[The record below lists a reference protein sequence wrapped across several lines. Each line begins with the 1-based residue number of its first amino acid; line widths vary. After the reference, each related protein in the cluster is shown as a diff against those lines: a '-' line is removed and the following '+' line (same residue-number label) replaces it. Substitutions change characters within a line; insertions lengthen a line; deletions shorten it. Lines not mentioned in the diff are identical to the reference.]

1 MIIGTFT
8 PNTENGFHGDIDTAG
23 LHLRGVVFEAMEKGA
38 DYALSA
44 EIDGKCF
51 EIGAAWKKSGE
62 YGDYLSVMIDSP
74 ALPGRINA
82 TFSLKPSNSG
92 AYALRWERRKEKD
105 AA

>member
-8 PNTENGFHGDIDTAG
+8 QNQDNGFHGDIDTAG

-44 EIDGKCF
+44 EIDGKAF

-62 YGDYLSVMIDSP
+62 YGEYLSVMIDSP
-74 ALPGRINA
+74 ALSQRINA
-82 TFSLKPSNSG
+82 TFNLKPSNLG
-92 AYALRWERRKEKD
+92 TYALRWERKKPTTQG
-105 AA
+105 

>member
-8 PNTENGFHGDIDTAG
+8 QNQDGGFFGEIDTAG
-23 LHLRGVVFEAMEKGA
+23 LHLRAVVFEAMEKGA

-44 EIDGKCF
+44 EIEGKCF

-62 YGDYLSVMIDSP
+62 YGEYLSVMIDSP
-74 ALPGRINA
+74 ALPTRINA
-82 TFSLKPSNSG
+82 TFSLKASNSG
-92 AYALRWERRKEKD
+92 TYALRWERRKEKE